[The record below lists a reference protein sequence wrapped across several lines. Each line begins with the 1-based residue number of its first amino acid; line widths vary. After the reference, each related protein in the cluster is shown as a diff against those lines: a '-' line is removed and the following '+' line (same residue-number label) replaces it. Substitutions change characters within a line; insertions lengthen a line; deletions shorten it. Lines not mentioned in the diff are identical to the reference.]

1 MPTDE
6 PRPASWPC
14 QFDLDRALSR
24 FDVVAVLRVTE
35 VQRLGPPTL
44 ATEARSRVVVPL
56 KGAPADASLPW
67 TSLGD
72 FWFPQRGSECLCA
85 LQRTEGEP
93 AHVVREWA
101 PAAAVLS
108 LPTAPDPLL
117 VWARAQVA
125 PVPCAQCET
134 PLRVRN
140 RSGLAREVMRGL
152 VFCPRHVPA
161 LHVHVAEVVRGVPV
175 KLASPAGDAA
185 PADAPLPPGTRF
197 AVDLGLARRGV
208 FPDPGA
214 PFASYEIDGQ
224 GKRTAVGLLP
234 MATFADAAGA
244 PVKRSRRCPHCGVTY
259 GSVRPLGICPSCK
272 KKHLADLPELL
283 D

>member
-1 MPTDE
+1 MPAGE
-6 PRPASWPC
+6 PG
-14 QFDLDRALSR
+14 FDLDRALSR

-44 ATEARSRVVVPL
+44 TTEARSRVVVPL
-56 KGAPADASLPW
+56 KGAPAEASLPW

-85 LQRTEGEP
+85 LQRTQGTP
-93 AHVVREWA
+93 PHVLREWT
-101 PAAAVLS
+101 PAEGVLALSSPPES
-108 LPTAPDPLL
+108 LLA
-117 VWARAQVA
+117 WARTQVA
-125 PVPCAQCET
+125 PVPCAQCDA
-134 PLRVRN
+134 PLVMRN
-140 RSGLAREVMRGL
+140 RSGLAREVMTGL

-161 LHVHVAEVVRGVPV
+161 LHVHVAEVVRGVFV
-175 KLASPAGDAA
+175 AGTPA
-185 PADAPLPPGTRF
+185 ADPPPGTRF

-208 FPDPGA
+208 YPDPGA
-214 PFASYEIDGQ
+214 PFVSYEIDGQ
-224 GKRTAVGLLP
+224 GRRTPVGLLP

-244 PVKRSRRCPHCGVTY
+244 PVKRSRRCPHCGATY
-259 GSVRPLGICPSCK
+259 GSVRPLGICPSCG